1 MDTKRT
7 DLNRTAE
14 EKAKEVLNSNISDY
28 LKIELIGLLMN
39 PTKVEY
45 TPVNPVIVKWPG
57 CEGYKITCKPTTGE
71 APVEW
76 PGLSGYDDTDWC
88 KQHLKDVEANN
99 VLNNP
104 VSYKNS

>member
-1 MDTKRT
+1 MDAKQT

-39 PTKVEY
+39 STKVEY
-45 TPVNPVIVKWPG
+45 TPVNPVIVKWPE
-57 CEGYKITCKPTTGE
+57 CERYKITCKPTTGE

-76 PGLSGYDDTDWC
+76 PGLNGYDD
-88 KQHLKDVEANN
+88 N
-99 VLNNP
+99 VLNSP
-104 VSYKNS
+104 ISYKKS

>member
-1 MDTKRT
+1 MDAKQT

-39 PTKVEY
+39 PAKVEY
-45 TPVNPVIVKWPG
+45 TPVNPVIVKWPRY
-57 CEGYKITCKPTTGE
+57 EGYKITCKPTTGE

-76 PGLSGYDDTDWC
+76 PGLNGYDDTDWC

-99 VLNNP
+99 ILNSP

>member
-1 MDTKRT
+1 MDAKQT

-39 PTKVEY
+39 PAKVEY
-45 TPVNPVIVKWPG
+45 TPVNPAIVKWPG
-57 CEGYKITCKPTTGE
+57 YEGYKITCKPTTGE
-71 APVEW
+71 APQEW
-76 PGLSGYDDTDWC
+76 PIVSRYDDTDWC

-99 VLNNP
+99 VLNSP